1 MMVFF
6 SACTVKKNHNI
17 VSVNDGPLTF
27 SLKIVENY
35 QHMESE
41 ETAFGDSKWQK
52 GVNKAQWP
60 SWEIHPASDWNY
72 GLVLNEDLASS
83 FEVEF
88 KPWPKDN
95 FPFTTEA
102 APIVLKA
109 KVKKIPNWKIDE
121 YGLAGELQDSP
132 VKTYEAMETV
142 ELIPMGAARLRISS
156 FPVIGE
162 GQNAIEWK

>member
-1 MMVFF
+1 M
-6 SACTVKKNHNI
+6 
-17 VSVNDGPLTF
+17 
-27 SLKIVENY
+27 
-35 QHMESE
+35 
-41 ETAFGDSKWQK
+41 
-52 GVNKAQWP
+52 NKAQWP
-60 SWEIHPASDWNY
+60 SWEIHPDSDWNY

-109 KVKKIPNWKIDE
+109 KAKKIPNWKIDE

-132 VKTYEAMETV
+132 VKTDEAMETV

-162 GQNAIEWK
+162 DQNAIEWK